1 MEPQFSK
8 LKGRIVEKYGS
19 QRAFARHI
27 GITEQT
33 VTNKIKGKT
42 TFSTPDIK
50 SWSTELSIPV
60 NEIGDYFFALIVSNS

>member
-33 VTNKIKGKT
+33 VTNKIKGKQHFPLQISSPGVRNCRYPLMRLET
-42 TFSTPDIK
+42 IFLP
-50 SWSTELSIPV
+50 
-60 NEIGDYFFALIVSNS
+60 